1 MRADPFFVA
10 VTGGIGAGKSEVT
23 RRFEALGVAVIDA
36 DVIARELVAPG
47 QPALQ
52 AIRQQFGG
60 AVLAQDGKL
69 DRRRMRELIF
79 SDPGKKQL
87 LEALLH
93 PLIAMVMQQQA
104 RAASGPYV
112 MLAIPLLAESH
123 RYDWVDRVLLI
134 DAPVEL
140 QRERI
145 MRRDSITQSE
155 ADEVIAGQATRAQ
168 RIALADDVIINQ
180 SDLAELD
187 EAVKRLH
194 SRYLE
199 IARRVRGSSDPSGE
213 CE

>member
-79 SDPGKKQL
+79 PIRAKKQL

-112 MLAIPLLAESH
+112 MLAIRCS
-123 RYDWVDRVLLI
+123 RSRI
-134 DAPVEL
+134 DMIGWIAYWL
-140 QRERI
+140 S
-145 MRRDSITQSE
+145 MRQSSYS
-155 ADEVIAGQATRAQ
+155 ASASCAAIASPSR
-168 RIALADDVIINQ
+168 
-180 SDLAELD
+180 
-187 EAVKRLH
+187 RLMK
-194 SRYLE
+194 
-199 IARRVRGSSDPSGE
+199 
-213 CE
+213 